1 MCGSN
6 IGRVENNG
14 RLEGRQFIPF
24 PATVDNYES
33 TACCELHSFTY
44 QFVFTQ
50 PSCFSL
56 MAINKETCVKPSA
69 SMQTHMHKHTSTRVC
84 TSLYTHSRMQKNCV
98 AMVCV
103 FPGCGIHTFEIITS
117 RHADYKL
124 DLKINSRREC
134 VGSIFPQN
142 LRPCLYVWQFEIAN
156 CVTQMLM
163 VAFCLDQPTLET

>member
-1 MCGSN
+1 MRFKHRTCGEQWPS
-6 IGRVENNG
+6 R
-14 RLEGRQFIPF
+14 RQTIHTFSGYRGQLREHCMLRAPQF
-24 PATVDNYES
+24 HLPVCLH
-33 TACCELHSFTY
+33 TAQLFFLDGNQQRNMRH
-44 QFVFTQ
+44 
-50 PSCFSL
+50 
-56 MAINKETCVKPSA
+56 
-69 SMQTHMHKHTSTRVC
+69 
-84 TSLYTHSRMQKNCV
+84 
-98 AMVCV
+98 
-103 FPGCGIHTFEIITS
+103 HTFEIITS